1 MLIIKKIVEEYR
13 NLRLKVEAGKTL
25 VWEMLF
31 LNELTHLD
39 ERGQA
44 RMVEVGAKEITR
56 REAIARGEVAMRP
69 GTLDMILEGKT
80 PKGEVFGVARIA
92 GIMAAKKTPEII
104 PLCHPL
110 ALTGID
116 VQFRPDRE
124 LSRVEIEAR
133 VRTTGQTGVEMEAL
147 TAVSASALAI
157 YDMCK
162 AVDREMVIGAIRLIH
177 KSGGKSGSF
186 DREGEEKWL

>member
-1 MLIIKKIVEEYR
+1 M
-13 NLRLKVEAGKTL
+13 NS
-25 VWEMLF
+25 
-31 LNELTHLD
+31 LTHLD
-39 ERGQA
+39 EHGQA

-56 REAIARGEVAMRP
+56 REAIVRGEVTMRP

-92 GIMAAKKTPEII
+92 GIMAAKKTPDII

-124 LSRVEIEAR
+124 QSRVEIEAR

-147 TAVSASALAI
+147 TAVSAAALAI

-162 AVDREMVIGAIRLIH
+162 AVDREMVIGAIRLVH

-186 DREGEEKWL
+186 DREGEEKWQ

>member
-1 MLIIKKIVEEYR
+1 M
-13 NLRLKVEAGKTL
+13 
-25 VWEMLF
+25 
-31 LNELTHLD
+31 NELTHLD

>member
-1 MLIIKKIVEEYR
+1 M
-13 NLRLKVEAGKTL
+13 
-25 VWEMLF
+25 
-31 LNELTHLD
+31 NELTHLD

-110 ALTGID
+110 ALTSID

>member
-1 MLIIKKIVEEYR
+1 M
-13 NLRLKVEAGKTL
+13 NS
-25 VWEMLF
+25 
-31 LNELTHLD
+31 LTHLD
-39 ERGQA
+39 EHGQA
-44 RMVEVGAKEITR
+44 RMVEVGAKEFTR
-56 REAIARGEVAMRP
+56 REAVVRGEITMRP

-92 GIMAAKKTPEII
+92 GIMAAKKTPDII

-147 TAVSASALAI
+147 TAVSAAALAI

-162 AVDREMVIGAIRLIH
+162 AVDREMVIGAIRLVH
-177 KSGGKSGSF
+177 KSGGKSGF
-186 DREGEEKWL
+186 FNREGEEKWQ